1 MSKEKREN
9 AEKDGKRKP
18 VRISFD
24 MTDEEAARLC
34 ALRFEPKPSTAAA
47 QIVRMAL
54 VGGEETGE
62 PAPQGGKDAAK

>member
-1 MSKEKREN
+1 MSKEKKEN
-9 AEKDGKRKP
+9 DEKAGKRKP

-47 QIVRMAL
+47 QIVRMAIC
-54 VGGEETGE
+54 GDEAEGE
-62 PAPQGGKDAAK
+62 PAPGGKDAAK